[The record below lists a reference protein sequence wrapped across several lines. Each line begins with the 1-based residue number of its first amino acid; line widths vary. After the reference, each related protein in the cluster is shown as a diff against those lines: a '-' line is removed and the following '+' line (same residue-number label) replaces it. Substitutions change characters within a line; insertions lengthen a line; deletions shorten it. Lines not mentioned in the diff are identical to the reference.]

1 MQGSY
6 GVRKSMGKVHF
17 PAWTSLEKF
26 YFGLLIRKKK
36 LIFQTWSFGM
46 HFHNILLKIENFA
59 FIVLTVIVP
68 AVNLGMSSGQISRK
82 VLIFIQIT

>member
-1 MQGSY
+1 
-6 GVRKSMGKVHF
+6 
-17 PAWTSLEKF
+17 
-26 YFGLLIRKKK
+26 
-36 LIFQTWSFGM
+36 M

-82 VLIFIQIT
+82 VLIFTHIT